1 MDSSKYVKLISWLS
15 CYKHGVILNKT
26 QMQKILFI
34 CYGLCLAKF
43 DRPLFTD
50 DEPRAWPFG
59 PVFPRTYRSYVEV
72 IPPNLTIAEKE
83 EYLKEI
89 NILREIS
96 QIVDLCYNISANRL
110 SEWSHLKDSPWYKTV
125 FRDEN
130 VQWNRTIDNDV
141 IKDFFNN
148 NWQSGLL

>member
-1 MDSSKYVKLISWLS
+1 
-15 CYKHGVILNKT
+15 
-26 QMQKILFI
+26 MQKILFI
-34 CYGLCLAKF
+34 CYGRCLAKF
-43 DRPLFTD
+43 NKQLFTD

-59 PVFPRTYRSYVEV
+59 PVFPRTYRSYVET
-72 IPPNLTIAEKE
+72 IPTSLTIAEKE
-83 EYLKEI
+83 EYLKEVD
-89 NILREIS
+89 ILKEIS

-125 FRDEN
+125 FKEDN